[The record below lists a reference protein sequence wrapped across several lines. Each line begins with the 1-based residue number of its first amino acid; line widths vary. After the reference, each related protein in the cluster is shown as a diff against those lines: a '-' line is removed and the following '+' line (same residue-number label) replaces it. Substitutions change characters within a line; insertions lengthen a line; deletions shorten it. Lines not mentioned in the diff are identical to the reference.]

1 MSSEDAGERKYRQAM
16 TMALEEEMERDER
29 VVLMGQDVAR
39 PGGSFGTT
47 RGLLER
53 FGEGRVRDSP
63 ISEQALVGAAIGA
76 AATGLRP
83 VAEILFF
90 DFLGIASDQLV
101 NQAAKIRWFSRGSVT
116 VPVVIKAGVGT
127 GFGMGAQ
134 HSQSLEGWYAQIP
147 GIKVCWPSTPADA
160 KGLMKSAIRDD
171 DPVLFLET
179 LSDLERARGPVG
191 GPDDLVPLGL
201 ASVSRGGS
209 DCTIVTYGAAR
220 RAVDKAVQLLESESV
235 DVEVIDLR
243 TIVPWDR
250 ETVFASVAK
259 TNRCVVVTDAPVPYG
274 PGSEIAAAVGEE
286 CFDDL
291 DAPVVRVGSHPVPAP
306 QFAQYDRLRQP
317 SAEMIA
323 AAVRG
328 LS

>member
-1 MSSEDAGERKYRQAM
+1 MSEILERKYRQAM
-16 TMALEEEMERDER
+16 TSALEEEMERDRR

-47 RGLLER
+47 RGLLDR
-53 FGEGRVRDSP
+53 FGEERARDAP
-63 ISEQALVGAAIGA
+63 ISEQAIIGAAIGA
-76 AATGLRP
+76 AVAGLRP
-83 VAEILFF
+83 VAEMLFF

-101 NQAAKIRWFSRGSVT
+101 NQAAKIRWFSRGKLT
-116 VPVVIKAGVGT
+116 VPIVVKAGVGT

-147 GIKVCWPSTPADA
+147 GLKVCWPSTPADA
-160 KGLMKSAIRDD
+160 KGLLKSAIRDD

-179 LSDLERARGPVG
+179 LSDLERLRGPVG
-191 GPDDLVPLGL
+191 GPDDLVPLGT
-201 ASVSRGGS
+201 AAVARDGS

-220 RAVDKAVQLLESESV
+220 RAVDKAAETLAGESV
-235 DVEVIDLR
+235 EVEVIDLR

-250 ETVFASVAK
+250 AAVYASVAR
-259 TNRCVVVTDAPVPYG
+259 TNRCVVVTDAPVSFG
-274 PGSEIAAAVGEE
+274 PAGEIASSVGED

-291 DAPVVRVGSHPVPAP
+291 DAPVVRIGSHPVPAP
-306 QFAQYDRLRQP
+306 QFAQYDRMRQP
-317 SAEMIA
+317 QADAIVK
-323 AAVRG
+323 AVRG